1 MNAARNIMFTY
12 INTPYAATPSSPAYF
27 ISWILYS
34 MPTTDMEILDISS
47 EEPLAQAFSSA
58 EPSNLVRVSRRRLVL
73 GRPK

>member
-1 MNAARNIMFTY
+1 MKAARNIIFTY

-47 EEPLAQAFSSA
+47 EEPLAQAFSNA
-58 EPSNLVRVSRRRLVL
+58 RPSNFVLVSRSSLVW